1 MLGTIVGLYTA
12 SDFLVVAG
20 ALGLAT
26 AGGFMYVIL
35 LPPCHCP
42 CHCLFHCLVTALS
55 LPCHCSLPF
64 LGLRLSLLRYVAL
77 VTVLPS
83 LLEPASLMQSLCEI
97 AAIWAGV
104 GMMVMVAILE

>member
-1 MLGTIVGLYTA
+1 MP
-12 SDFLVVAG
+12 
-20 ALGLAT
+20 
-26 AGGFMYVIL
+26 
-35 LPPCHCP
+35 LPVSLPLSLP
-42 CHCLFHCLVTALS
+42 WHCLVTAL
-55 LPCHCSLPF
+55 SLPF